1 MSNIVSGEEAVSYI
15 QSDDQVYV
23 HSVAAFPQLL
33 IDSLV
38 ARKNELR
45 NVCLY
50 HLHTEGRATY
60 TEPEYEGHFKLKSF
74 FVGANVRKATQ
85 SYRADYIPVFLS
97 EVPKLFRE
105 DVIKLD
111 VALFQI
117 SPPDAHG
124 YCSLG
129 TSVDASIAVIE
140 KAKLKI
146 AQVNSKMPR
155 TLGDS
160 CIHVSHFDYLVEHD
174 SEIPE
179 IAEAPISPEENKI
192 GKYIA
197 SMVEDGATL
206 QMGIGN
212 IPNAVLAS
220 LTNHKRLGIHTEMFS
235 DGVIPL
241 VEKGVIT
248 GEEKVLNRE
257 KIVSTFI
264 MGSKK
269 LYDFVD
275 NNPGVMM
282 MDVAYVNDV
291 KVIRQNPKVTAINS
305 AIEIDL
311 TGQVCADSIGT
322 MHYSGVGGQIDF
334 IRGASYSEGGKPII
348 ALTSTTKKGVSKI
361 TPILKPGAGVVS
373 TRANV
378 HYIVT
383 EYGVANLYG
392 KSLQERARALIN
404 ISHPEHREELE
415 RAAFERFEKV

>member
-1 MSNIVSGEEAVSYI
+1 MSNIVSAEEAVSYI

-33 IDSLV
+33 IDALV
-38 ARKNELR
+38 ARKNELK

-160 CIHVSHFDYLVEHD
+160 CIHVSHFDYLVKHD
-174 SEIPE
+174 SDIPE
-179 IAEAPISPEENKI
+179 IAEAPISSSVISPPQ
-192 GKYIA
+192 A
-197 SMVEDGATL
+197 SPL
-206 QMGIGN
+206 R
-212 IPNAVLAS
+212 
-220 LTNHKRLGIHTEMFS
+220 LT
-235 DGVIPL
+235 V
-241 VEKGVIT
+241 
-248 GEEKVLNRE
+248 
-257 KIVSTFI
+257 
-264 MGSKK
+264 
-269 LYDFVD
+269 
-275 NNPGVMM
+275 
-282 MDVAYVNDV
+282 
-291 KVIRQNPKVTAINS
+291 
-305 AIEIDL
+305 
-311 TGQVCADSIGT
+311 
-322 MHYSGVGGQIDF
+322 
-334 IRGASYSEGGKPII
+334 
-348 ALTSTTKKGVSKI
+348 
-361 TPILKPGAGVVS
+361 
-373 TRANV
+373 
-378 HYIVT
+378 
-383 EYGVANLYG
+383 
-392 KSLQERARALIN
+392 KSLPETSSSSSLSHETLIVN
-404 ISHPEHREELE
+404 RKSNNRLKLIFLIVINQKLH
-415 RAAFERFEKV
+415 